1 MLKIAKIPIRMKKF
15 QNNNLKS
22 ASELNADQMK
32 AIKGGN
38 IQFYC
43 FCGSSSSP
51 TSRVIPVDAPD
62 YNSALLVMQNI
73 CGGEATCFTP
83 YSE

>member
-32 AIKGGN
+32 AIKGGD
-38 IQFYC
+38 IQ
-43 FCGSSSSP
+43 S
-51 TSRVIPVDAPD
+51 I
-62 YNSALLVMQNI
+62 LLFLWI
-73 CGGEATCFTP
+73 F
-83 YSE
+83 